1 MHSTIIYNMSSAF
14 VDSIFISL
22 QIQKK
27 IEEALNDVTSS
38 LSFLKDEK
46 DYIKALPEQ
55 GMSQPEVLKKMK
67 EYSSKGMNVSLH
79 CGRGGSVSQL

>member
-1 MHSTIIYNMSSAF
+1 M
-14 VDSIFISL
+14 
-22 QIQKK
+22 
-27 IEEALNDVTSS
+27 NDVTSS

-67 EYSSKGMNVSLH
+67 EYSSKGMNVSLY
-79 CGRGGSVSQL
+79 CSRWVCFIALTLGLLLK